1 MSSNR
6 TGTQQRDSDLGE
18 KINLIATLINREY
31 VTIAR
36 FLRYEPTLF
45 LAATALACSIIL
57 IDGLGIGLIL
67 VLLDGIQTAPG
78 QRASAFAQMPLFGE
92 LIAAF
97 STMSG
102 GARLQIVA
110 VLLAG
115 LAIVRG
121 AVTYARTMM
130 QRVLETR
137 IDARL
142 RNLVFG
148 RVMLGAIGDVESQAA
163 SWHYNLLTSF
173 PGQASAAAAR
183 VVSIIASL
191 FSIAVVICYVLLVS
205 WQLTALALVLL
216 GVAMIATQR
225 LVMPR
230 MRNAGEAL
238 NRQLIDFSN
247 YSFDSVFG
255 LSVIRAFAREKA
267 RIDQFSTLLARQI
280 RLTLRAQHW
289 TSVAEP
295 LYTASIMIAIAAL
308 MFAVGYII
316 QNDTSRIP
324 ILISFILILSRLS
337 HPVLS
342 LNEGVNYI
350 ALQSNAVNVLGDFLD
365 RPQGRTVTEGAR
377 QCPPLKA
384 RLELRDVS
392 FRYSDERPPVLDA
405 VSLSIAKGS
414 FVALV
419 GGSGG
424 GKTTIVRLMAR
435 LIDPS
440 AGGVFADGVDL
451 REYTTASWRA
461 GIGVIPQDIYLFNDT
476 IAANLRLAKPEAT
489 DAELVAA
496 AKAAH
501 AHDFIMAQPKGYA
514 TLVGD
519 RGSAFSGG
527 QQQRLAIARALIADP
542 AVIIMDEA
550 TSNLDTES
558 EREIKKVIAELRG
571 RRTIVVVAH
580 RLSTIEGADEILVI
594 EGGKLVERGS
604 HATLRA
610 AAGVYAKL
618 VGHDAV
624 A

>member
-1 MSSNR
+1 
-6 TGTQQRDSDLGE
+6 
-18 KINLIATLINREY
+18 
-31 VTIAR
+31 
-36 FLRYEPTLF
+36 
-45 LAATALACSIIL
+45 
-57 IDGLGIGLIL
+57 
-67 VLLDGIQTAPG
+67 
-78 QRASAFAQMPLFGE
+78 
-92 LIAAF
+92 
-97 STMSG
+97 
-102 GARLQIVA
+102 
-110 VLLAG
+110 
-115 LAIVRG
+115 
-121 AVTYARTMM
+121 
-130 QRVLETR
+130 
-137 IDARL
+137 
-142 RNLVFG
+142 
-148 RVMLGAIGDVESQAA
+148 
-163 SWHYNLLTSF
+163 
-173 PGQASAAAAR
+173 
-183 VVSIIASL
+183 
-191 FSIAVVICYVLLVS
+191 
-205 WQLTALALVLL
+205 
-216 GVAMIATQR
+216 
-225 LVMPR
+225 
-230 MRNAGEAL
+230 
-238 NRQLIDFSN
+238 
-247 YSFDSVFG
+247 
-255 LSVIRAFAREKA
+255 
-267 RIDQFSTLLARQI
+267 
-280 RLTLRAQHW
+280 
-289 TSVAEP
+289 
-295 LYTASIMIAIAAL
+295 MIAIAAL
-308 MFAVGYII
+308 MFAVGYIV

-350 ALQSNAVNVLGDFLD
+350 SLQSNAVNVLGDFLD
-365 RPQGRTVTEGAR
+365 RPQGRTVTEGAH

-384 RLELRDVS
+384 RLELRNVS

-440 AGGVFADGVDL
+440 TGGVFADGVDL

-501 AHDFIMAQPKGYA
+501 AHDFITAQPKGYA

-542 AVIIMDEA
+542 AIIIMDEA
-550 TSNLDTES
+550 TSNLDSES

-594 EGGKLVERGS
+594 EGGKLVERGN

-610 AAGVYAKL
+610 AAGVYARL